1 MVNLQTTGAIKN
13 KLTRSYN
20 MSQTQVNC
28 PKCNTS
34 IDVNQI
40 LASKLEKEVQLK
52 FQSEVLE
59 HREKYKDAL
68 TQLQAKEQSLETQEE
83 QFQQKLQ
90 QELASH
96 LKVQVQELRFSIKE
110 ELQEEQ
116 SAQISLMQTEL
127 EEKSNQVRELNHT
140 KAQIEQLK
148 RQNGEM
154 EEKIKLEA
162 QQSLTQQLEA
172 SKEQIAKTLSEQH
185 ELKYKEK
192 EKQLSDLKKKLDE
205 ARRKAEQGSQQ
216 SQGEVQELA
225 IEEWLTLHFP
235 FDTIEEIKKGMRGA
249 DCIQTIHTREI
260 QNCGTVYYESKRTK
274 EFQKSWIEKF
284 KDDMREKGA
293 DVGVLVT
300 EVLPKDLER
309 MGQLDG
315 IWICTYEEF
324 KALCFVLRENIIKIA
339 HTMQSQ
345 ENKSDKMGLL
355 YTYLTSNEFKMQ
367 IEAIVE
373 GFTQMQ
379 SDLDSEKRALARI
392 WKQREKQIQKVL
404 NNTTGMYGSVRG
416 IAGNSIGRIKALDL
430 PYIQKS

>member
-1 MVNLQTTGAIKN
+1 
-13 KLTRSYN
+13 

-68 TQLQAKEQSLETQEE
+68 TQLQAKELSLETQEE

-96 LKVQVQELRFSIKE
+96 LKAQAQELRFSIKE

-116 SAQISLMQTEL
+116 SAQISLIQTEL

-172 SKEQIAKTLSEQH
+172 SKEQIARTLSEQH

-192 EKQLSDLKKKLDE
+192 EKQLSDLKQKLDE

-274 EFQKSWIEKF
+274 EFQKTWIEKF
-284 KDDMREKGA
+284 KADMREKGA

-309 MGQLDG
+309 MD
-315 IWICTYEEF
+315 Y
-324 KALCFVLRENIIKIA
+324 
-339 HTMQSQ
+339 
-345 ENKSDKMGLL
+345 
-355 YTYLTSNEFKMQ
+355 
-367 IEAIVE
+367 
-373 GFTQMQ
+373 
-379 SDLDSEKRALARI
+379 
-392 WKQREKQIQKVL
+392 
-404 NNTTGMYGSVRG
+404 
-416 IAGNSIGRIKALDL
+416 
-430 PYIQKS
+430 